1 MSISPLKLVVFA
13 LLSVGAHAQTIPD
26 AGALMR
32 QAEQN
37 SRFNQPPRGV
47 QKRDALPPPMVFND
61 TTLITAQRFKFVGN
75 KILTSPQL
83 QQITQSF
90 TNKELNQHDLQMLT
104 ETIADAYRLNGWLVQ
119 AYIPRQ
125 PIDSGELTVQ
135 ILESIPSSRPAQ

>member
-1 MSISPLKLVVFA
+1 
-13 LLSVGAHAQTIPD
+13 
-26 AGALMR
+26 
-32 QAEQN
+32 
-37 SRFNQPPRGV
+37 
-47 QKRDALPPPMVFND
+47 MVFND